1 LQTLFKTTARDIGV
15 VFEAAAGVL
24 NDAVYGYTAETKDGR
39 TEVEL
44 ADCYAGENRSMLL
57 RLDVDTDHIGPLN
70 LGILKFTY
78 HDVARDKSRP
88 VETALAV
95 DVSRESNAVDEAS
108 NRTVVVEA
116 ALVEAE
122 RRHSAAVALYESGR
136 INEAEAALRK
146 TAASLTTM
154 NETLEDVRL
163 TNKIEALTV
172 EAVQMENYAAAPAP
186 ERAMYSKRTK

>member
-1 LQTLFKTTARDIGV
+1 
-15 VFEAAAGVL
+15 
-24 NDAVYGYTAETKDGR
+24 
-39 TEVEL
+39 
-44 ADCYAGENRSMLL
+44 
-57 RLDVDTDHIGPLN
+57 
-70 LGILKFTY
+70 LKFTY